1 MHRYFT
7 TAMRHTYVAA
17 VSLGGLLVS
26 GSEGGDDLVC
36 DAKFPS
42 FVDNAEQASKAVSFS
57 DPVRPSTILTTVCAC
72 ALECGMRNADAQSP
86 FLSLRSRHAE
96 RASMLLDR

>member
-42 FVDNAEQASKAVSFS
+42 FVDNAEQASKAVSFAWFWKS
-57 DPVRPSTILTTVCAC
+57 AGLFQTQFDHL
-72 ALECGMRNADAQSP
+72 Q
-86 FLSLRSRHAE
+86 F
-96 RASMLLDR
+96 